1 MEIDWWR
8 YVDRRSLSYIMGNP
22 PFVGYKLQTQTQK
35 EDLSPLYGSI
45 SNIDYVAGWYYKAS
59 EFMKGSSIRAAFVS
73 TNSICQGEQVQA
85 VWEIL
90 KTKFG
95 IHIDFAHPTFK
106 WESEASSVA
115 AVHCIIVGF
124 SSCPREKKPVI
135 ITGSTTKEV
144 DNINFYLIAA
154 DDIFISK
161 RNKPICESEL
171 MIYGSE
177 PREGGFLI
185 LSEEE
190 RIQLINETP
199 DIAPYIKRF
208 VSSEDYINNRMRFC
222 LWLTECDAS
231 IMKKSKIVM
240 HRLDECRKFR
250 EKSKQKQAHQSAST
264 PYLFT
269 SIRQPNTDYL
279 LIPVVSSANICIRQ
293 TYPKSPFRTQ
303 KNRVLSIQFFV
314 LKVDQTSLK
323 QLKFQRSDKRKTSDF
338 SEVSGG

>member
-1 MEIDWWR
+1 
-8 YVDRRSLSYIMGNP
+8 MGNP